1 MGKKKRINEKQFI
14 NNRLKSQINMSM
26 NENEIMNTLDL
37 LRVKYKDDTEI
48 LSDIDRE
55 EKNIEYILKK
65 EQESGYTGQTA
76 EQHLKM
82 FMAETEYWN

>member
-1 MGKKKRINEKQFI
+1 MKKGL
-14 NNRLKSQINMSM
+14 RLKSLFFV
-26 NENEIMNTLDL
+26 TD
-37 LRVKYKDDTEI
+37 I

-55 EKNIEYILKK
+55 EKNIEYILSK

>member
-1 MGKKKRINEKQFI
+1 MKKF
-14 NNRLKSQINMSM
+14 
-26 NENEIMNTLDL
+26 EIMNTLNS
-37 LRVKYKDDTEI
+37 LREKYKDDADI
-48 LSDIDRE
+48 LSDIDKE
-55 EKNIEYILKK
+55 EKDLEYILKK

>member
-1 MGKKKRINEKQFI
+1 
-14 NNRLKSQINMSM
+14 M
-26 NENEIMNTLDL
+26 NGNEILNTLDS
-37 LRVKYKDDTEI
+37 LRVKYKDDTDI

-65 EQESGYTGQTA
+65 AQEPGYTGQTA

-82 FMAETEYWN
+82 FIAETEYWN